1 MATATTTTILTI
13 TPNAMRENVDPTR
26 LASPLADAT
35 GVTFDLDDTLVS
47 YRRSPGEVLAA
58 AFAAVGVDPIFPVE
72 AYYDRF
78 AEFNDRTD
86 SMAQLRTECFAALCE
101 ERDRDPDLGRVVAD
115 AFADERD
122 HANVAWRPGARDLL
136 DALDARGVPYA
147 VVTNG
152 PPDAQSAKVGAV
164 GLDDRAVD
172 VVFAGH
178 DAPAKPDVGAFEAGL
193 SALDTHPGDAVHVGD
208 SPESD
213 AAGAIAAGLRA
224 VLVGDRGPTPSGAV
238 RVPSLGALLAP
249 DLVGDDPRN

>member
-1 MATATTTTILTI
+1 MTTLPIVPNTMCENAD
-13 TPNAMRENVDPTR
+13 TPR
-26 LASPLADAT
+26 LASPLADA
-35 GVTFDLDDTLVS
+35 GGITFDLDDTLVS

-58 AFAAVGVDPIFPVE
+58 AFDAVGVDPVFPVD

-86 SMAQLRTECFAALCE
+86 SMTELRAACFAALCE
-101 ERDRDPDLGRVVAD
+101 ERGRDPDLGRAVAD

-136 DALDARGVPYA
+136 DALDVRGVSYA

-152 PPDAQSAKVGAV
+152 PPDAQAAKVRAV
-164 GLDDRAVD
+164 GLDERAVD

-178 DAPAKPDVGAFEAGL
+178 DAPAKPAVEAFEAGISKL
-193 SALDTHPGDAVHVGD
+193 GVDAADAVHVGD

-213 AAGAIAAGLRA
+213 VEGALAAGMGA
-224 VLVGDRGPTPSGAV
+224 VLVGDREPLPEGAA
-238 RVPSLGALLAP
+238 RVASLTGLLR
-249 DLVGDDPRN
+249 DDTDRGDAV

>member
-1 MATATTTTILTI
+1 
-13 TPNAMRENVDPTR
+13 MRENADTPR
-26 LASPLADAT
+26 LAPPLADAAGIT
-35 GVTFDLDDTLVS
+35 LDLDDTLVS

-58 AFAAVGVDPIFPVE
+58 AFDAVGVDPVFPVE

-86 SMAQLRTECFAALCE
+86 SMTELRTACFAALCE

-136 DALDARGVPYA
+136 DALDDRGVPYA

-152 PPDAQSAKVGAV
+152 PPDAQAAKLRAV
-164 GLDDRAVD
+164 GLDDRAVE

-178 DAPAKPDVGAFEAGL
+178 DAPAKPDAGAFEVGL
-193 SALDTHPGDAVHVGD
+193 SALGIPAGDAVHVGD

-213 AAGAIAAGLRA
+213 AAGALAAGMGA
-224 VLVGDRGPTPSGAV
+224 VLVGDREPTPSGAV
-238 RVPSLGALLAP
+238 RVPSLAALL
-249 DLVGDDPRN
+249 DRTGDDPRN

>member
-1 MATATTTTILTI
+1 
-13 TPNAMRENVDPTR
+13 MRENADAPG
-26 LASPLADAT
+26 LASPLADAA

-47 YRRSPGEVLAA
+47 YRRSPGEVLSA
-58 AFAAVGVDPIFPVE
+58 AFDAVGVDPVFPVD

-78 AEFNDRTD
+78 AECNDRTD
-86 SMAQLRTECFAALCE
+86 SMAELRAECFAALCV
-101 ERDRDPDLGRVVAD
+101 ERDRDPGLGRAVAE

-122 HANVAWRPGARDLL
+122 HANVAWRPGARTLL

-164 GLDDRAVD
+164 GLGDRAVQ

-178 DAPAKPDVGAFEAGL
+178 DAPAKPDAGAFEAGL
-193 SALDTHPGDAVHVGD
+193 SALAVDAAEAVHVGD

-213 AAGAIAAGLRA
+213 AAGALDAGLGA
-224 VLVGDRGPTPSGAV
+224 VLVGDHEPMPPGAV
-238 RVPSLGALLAP
+238 RVPSLSALLDPA
-249 DLVGDDPRN
+249 DDDPDT

>member
-1 MATATTTTILTI
+1 MHE
-13 TPNAMRENVDPTR
+13 NADPPR
-26 LASPLADAT
+26 PAPPLADAAA
-35 GVTFDLDDTLVS
+35 VTFDLDDTLVS

-58 AFAAVGVDPIFPVE
+58 AFDAVGVDPAFPVD
-72 AYYDRF
+72 AYYERF

-86 SMAQLRTECFAALCE
+86 SIGELRAACFAALCE
-101 ERDRDPDLGRVVAD
+101 ERDRDPDLGRTVAD

-122 HANVAWRPGARDLL
+122 HANVAWRPGARDLV

-152 PPDAQSAKVGAV
+152 PPDAQVAKARAV

-193 SALDTHPGDAVHVGD
+193 SALGHDAGDAVHVGD

-213 AAGAIAAGLRA
+213 AAGALAAGMGA
-224 VLVGDRGPTPSGAV
+224 VLVGDREPTPTGAM
-238 RVPSLGALLAP
+238 RVPSLAALL
-249 DLVGDDPRN
+249 DRTGDGPRN